1 MQNLLKDALFFPDYR
16 SYWVGCRVAPL
27 KNFQVFASAE
37 RGEKGTLET
46 ESRWWGVQVA
56 MRLSDLAKDRTSA
69 YRFAREVGTE
79 WWG

>member
-46 ESRWWGVQVA
+46 ESRW
-56 MRLSDLAKDRTSA
+56 
-69 YRFAREVGTE
+69 
-79 WWG
+79 